1 MKQTLLA
8 MIIFS
13 LMFSIVGCTN
23 ALYIYQTERISLTLE
38 GRPDS
43 TQPIQGNL
51 GLKQRIAVI
60 TPGMEP
66 DSKTKGKQKS
76 SEQNPST
83 GGNASTPQQSGGQEE
98 TVKGEALSLISS
110 FRFKKEKGGLF
121 DVGLVTIR
129 AALVTGDAAAQL
141 KKEEVKNVAEALSSR
156 ATPIYETLAMESIER
171 AKCAGKMMDLVRL
184 TEKKWKDLTD
194 DEKKELGQ
202 LTGCSTYNEKLH
214 EAIQKHME
222 R

>member
-1 MKQTLLA
+1 
-8 MIIFS
+8 
-13 LMFSIVGCTN
+13 MFSIVGCTN

-66 DSKTKGKQKS
+66 GSKAKGKQQS
-76 SEQNPST
+76 NEQKPST
-83 GGNASTPQQSGGQEE
+83 GGKASTSQQSKGQGE

-110 FRFKKEKGGLF
+110 FRFKKEKGGIF
-121 DVGLVTIR
+121 DMGPVTIQ
-129 AALVTGDAAAQL
+129 AALVTGDAAAKL
-141 KKEEVKNVAEALSSR
+141 TEEEVKNVAEALSSR
-156 ATPIYETLAMESIER
+156 AIPTYDALAMESIEN
-171 AKCAGKMMDLVRL
+171 AKNAGKMMDLVRL
-184 TEKKWKDLTD
+184 TEKQWKDLTD
-194 DEKKELGQ
+194 DEKRELGQ
-202 LTGCSTYNEKLH
+202 LTKALSNYNEKLH
-214 EAIQKHME
+214 NAIRKHLD